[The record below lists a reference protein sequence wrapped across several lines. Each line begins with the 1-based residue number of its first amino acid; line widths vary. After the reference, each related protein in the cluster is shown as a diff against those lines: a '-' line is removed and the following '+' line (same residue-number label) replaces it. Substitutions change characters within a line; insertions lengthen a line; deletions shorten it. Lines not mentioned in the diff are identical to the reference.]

1 MRRLLTAMGAAATLV
16 LPVPMAIP
24 NAGAAPEIP
33 DLDSLI
39 DDSGPVPAT
48 AADLAGIPDL
58 AFTTPSG
65 LSCRKSRGKVTHSL
79 ACAGSL
85 PGAPAG
91 TRSVSLASV
100 YAQGDGPAVF
110 LPTAP
115 DGLLGDPAR
124 IPKIMLMP
132 GHKIVFW
139 DLAAAQSLVCGVPPG
154 VEMACVLKSPN
165 EIGSAGNSGM
175 GPAVSHGFVIAAP
188 QSRVF

>member
-1 MRRLLTAMGAAATLV
+1 MRRLLAAMGAAATLV
-16 LPVPMAIP
+16 LPIP
-24 NAGAAPEIP
+24 SAGAAPEVP

-79 ACAGSL
+79 ACAGSI

-91 TRSVSLASV
+91 TRSVSLVTVHADGS
-100 YAQGDGPAVF
+100 GPAQF
-110 LPTAP
+110 LPMAP
-115 DGLLGDPAR
+115 DGLLGDPAKV
-124 IPKIMLMP
+124 PKIMLMP

-139 DLAAAQSLVCGVPPG
+139 DLAPTQSLVCGTPPG
-154 VEMACVLKSPN
+154 TELVCVLKAARDN
-165 EIGSAGNSGM
+165 GAGSGAS
-175 GPAVSHGFVIAAP
+175 VTHGFVIASP
-188 QSRVF
+188 QSEVF